1 MDVLLSL
8 SISCVTPEN
17 YWAEYPIGFFASAE
31 EIDVVVKRLMSGSGK
46 FTESHCKVRIEEVE
60 VVGENDIT
68 ECVYRFYGQNI
79 DSSVE
84 GDIIESPCYLEKS
97 TAIQELMKAKSNT
110 PRQQWHLE
118 THIVGKCN
126 Y

>member
-1 MDVLLSL
+1 MAVLLRL

-17 YWAEYPIGFFASAE
+17 YWAEYPVGFFTSLE
-31 EIDVVVKRLMSGSGK
+31 EIEVVVKRLTSSNRN
-46 FTESHCKVRIEEVE
+46 FSESRCEVRIEEVE
-60 VVGENDIT
+60 VVGESDNI

-84 GDIIESPCYLEKS
+84 GDIIESACYSEKS
-97 TAIQELMKAKSNT
+97 TAIKELITAKRNT
-110 PRQQWHLE
+110 PRQQWNLE
-118 THIVGKCN
+118 THIIGKCN